1 MACSKPVPVLSF
13 AAIVQGRDSSV
24 RVTDDGLGDV
34 VDVVMVVT
42 GKNCNHSNEALR
54 NLSPSLFDNEKLVIR
69 NGRRYATLRDII
81 TLKRRYHARYGA
93 SRQDGQGNSQSIC

>member
-1 MACSKPVPVLSF
+1 MASTKPVLSF

-42 GKNCNHSNEALR
+42 GKNCNHANEALR
-54 NLSPSLFDNEKLVIR
+54 NLKPSIS
-69 NGRRYATLRDII
+69 II
-81 TLKRRYHARYGA
+81 ISKR
-93 SRQDGQGNSQSIC
+93 SISQSN